1 MKTNKHFFIF
11 IFLTLNLSYVFSQD
25 IKLCPKTENKKAEK
39 LAGDAESQAKN
50 ISNYEK
56 VKKLCEEAAEE
67 DTGYAKPMMIL
78 GDMAYRKKD
87 FTVMYNS
94 YKRMIEICADAS
106 AMAHYRTG
114 YYLYEK
120 KQYEEAA
127 KYFKSFLSFAAAD
140 EKLNKD
146 AELKIFRATQF
157 ENPVPFNPQVVK
169 GLSTADPEY
178 LAIISPDNELCFF
191 TRRFEYKGKNM
202 LTPTGV
208 EKFMMSEFKN
218 GEWTSGEMM
227 PFPFNKNNSGNEGG
241 ATVTID
247 NKHLFFTVNNKG
259 NFDIYTSDLGERGW
273 SEPASV
279 SDSINNHQYWDSQPS
294 ISSDGKTLYFV
305 SARDSVNLTNSD
317 IYVSKKHKGNNWNS
331 PELLPNSI
339 NTFGRE
345 KTPFIFPDNRTF
357 YFSSDSLPGMGGYD
371 IFVCKIDD
379 NGKWSKPVNLGYPIN
394 TDKDELGFFVSTD
407 GKKGYFAS
415 NNLSS
420 NGGYDIYSFDLN
432 KEVQPE
438 KVLFVKGQLKDEM
451 NEIPLAAKIELRNVA
466 TQETTEVEYDLNTGK
481 YASVVLFR
489 DDYIMTVKGK
499 DAAFTSAYFE
509 KGDTALLKPAIINLE
524 VKKIKIGE
532 SYTLN
537 NIYFASDS
545 YVLKDGSKEVVKDFA
560 SFLKEYPNIKVAI
573 NGHTDNV
580 GVAAE
585 NIVLSK
591 QRAKA
596 VYDFL
601 VATGIA
607 ATRLTYDGIG
617 QNKPVA
623 SNATEEGRA
632 KNRRTEFVIISK

>member
-1 MKTNKHFFIF
+1 M
-11 IFLTLNLSYVFSQD
+11 
-25 IKLCPKTENKKAEK
+25 
-39 LAGDAESQAKN
+39 
-50 ISNYEK
+50 
-56 VKKLCEEAAEE
+56 
-67 DTGYAKPMMIL
+67 
-78 GDMAYRKKD
+78 R
-87 FTVMYNS
+87 
-94 YKRMIEICADAS
+94 
-106 AMAHYRTG
+106 
-114 YYLYEK
+114 
-120 KQYEEAA
+120 
-127 KYFKSFLSFAAAD
+127 
-140 EKLNKD
+140 
-146 AELKIFRATQF
+146 
-157 ENPVPFNPQVVK
+157 
-169 GLSTADPEY
+169 
-178 LAIISPDNELCFF
+178 
-191 TRRFEYKGKNM
+191 
-202 LTPTGV
+202 
-208 EKFMMSEFKN
+208 
-218 GEWTSGEMM
+218 
-227 PFPFNKNNSGNEGG
+227 
-241 ATVTID
+241 
-247 NKHLFFTVNNKG
+247 
-259 NFDIYTSDLGERGW
+259 
-273 SEPASV
+273 
-279 SDSINNHQYWDSQPS
+279 
-294 ISSDGKTLYFV
+294 
-305 SARDSVNLTNSD
+305 
-317 IYVSKKHKGNNWNS
+317 
-331 PELLPNSI
+331 
-339 NTFGRE
+339 
-345 KTPFIFPDNRTF
+345 
-357 YFSSDSLPGMGGYD
+357 
-371 IFVCKIDD
+371 
-379 NGKWSKPVNLGYPIN
+379 
-394 TDKDELGFFVSTD
+394 
-407 GKKGYFAS
+407 
-415 NNLSS
+415 
-420 NGGYDIYSFDLN
+420 
-432 KEVQPE
+432 
-438 KVLFVKGQLKDEM
+438 
-451 NEIPLAAKIELRNVA
+451 IPLAAKIELRNVA